1 MLVKLQ
7 GVGEEM
13 NKLGCRMGDQQF
25 AETHFEVDIDQVYS
39 LKVRILIG
47 ILSDEHVC
55 LGRIS
60 E

>member
-1 MLVKLQ
+1 MMGL
-7 GVGEEM
+7 GEEM
-13 NKLGCRMGDQQF
+13 NKLGCRVGDQQF
-25 AETHFEVDIDQVYS
+25 AETHLEVDVDQVYS

-47 ILSDEHVC
+47 ILSDEHAC